1 MSELLIMKKTSVF
14 CDICGKRCKNDRGLS
29 IHKGHMHNGK
39 GNGYS
44 IHHINGV
51 GLINN
56 EILAELYSLR
66 QMIIDLTY
74 KIDNNGN
81 STNYEQLHDATSKI
95 LSSPKGD
102 SITAQQH
109 LKNYMGYGGDHGT
122 LMDELRSIL
131 KERVRISV

>member
-1 MSELLIMKKTSVF
+1 MKDSIVF
-14 CDICGKRCKNDRGLS
+14 CEICGKRCKNERGLS

-39 GNGYS
+39 SKGFS
-44 IHHINGV
+44 IHHLNGT

-81 STNYEQLHDATSKI
+81 SKNYEQLHTATSKI
-95 LSSPKGD
+95 LSSPKRD

-109 LKNYMGYGGDHGT
+109 LKNYMGYGYNHGT
-122 LMDELRSIL
+122 LMDEIRSVL
-131 KERVRISV
+131 KERVLISV